1 MGIKAKHIIISGAIL
16 GIGALWYNIKIN
28 RWKETMTKL
37 KAVPTGLRNFDI
49 NFKRMRF
56 NLDVT
61 MYNPTNESFNPDGII
76 AVVKRIVLKDKL
88 AKKFATITVNR
99 SFISIPAKGKFV
111 LKDLIVEIPIL
122 ENISNWQNLSEIK
135 SINDIQIETILSVM
149 GKEYTIIK

>member
-1 MGIKAKHIIISGAIL
+1 MVIKAKYIIIGGAIL
-16 GIGALWYNIKIN
+16 GIGALWYNSKIN
-28 RWKETMTKL
+28 RWKEAMTKL

-61 MYNPTNESFNPDGII
+61 LYNPTNESFNPDGII

-99 SFISIPAKGKFV
+99 SFISLPAKGKLE

-122 ENISNWQNLSEIK
+122 ENISNWQNLTEIK
-135 SINDIQIETILSVM
+135 SVNDIQIETILNVM
-149 GKEYTIIK
+149 GKEYSIFK

>member
-1 MGIKAKHIIISGAIL
+1 MVIKAKYIIIGGAIL
-16 GIGALWYNIKIN
+16 GIGALWYNSKIN
-28 RWKETMTKL
+28 RWEEAMTKL

-61 MYNPTNESFNPDGII
+61 LYNPTNESFNPDGIM

-99 SFISIPAKGKFV
+99 SFISLPAKGKFV
-111 LKDLIVEIPIL
+111 LKDLIVEIPIM
-122 ENISNWQNLSEIK
+122 ENISNWQSLSEIK
-135 SINDIQIETILSVM
+135 SVNDIQIETILNVM
-149 GKEYTIIK
+149 GKEYSIFK

>member
-1 MGIKAKHIIISGAIL
+1 MVIKAKYIIIGGAIL
-16 GIGALWYNIKIN
+16 GIGALWYNSKIN
-28 RWKETMTKL
+28 RWEEAMTKL

-61 MYNPTNESFNPDGII
+61 LYNPTNESINPDGIM

-99 SFISIPAKGKFV
+99 SFISLPAKGKFV
-111 LKDLIVEIPIL
+111 LKDLIVEIPIM
-122 ENISNWQNLSEIK
+122 ENISNWQSLSEIK
-135 SINDIQIETILSVM
+135 SVNDIQIETILNVM
-149 GKEYTIIK
+149 GKEYSIFK